1 MILKKIIYIFFANLI
16 NTNLFFLK
24 KFKVE
29 NVIYFRM
36 ISFGDTFTYYI
47 NNYFKIKNKN
57 KKILIFSQF
66 EKKIADF
73 FFPETAIKKILFLV
87 PYIIPIYTI
96 SKLLDKKKY
105 FNYTKDYDLNTG
117 RLSVNNK
124 HKNLLIY
131 LLKSKQNLVSEN
143 LKKIRNLK
151 YCVIFIKHN
160 NNNKNDITGSNAR
173 QTSNFKKIFKIIN
186 LLTTLKNK
194 VVVLGNKNDKS
205 VNILKTYYRNRKEI
219 MFFNDL
225 SKSYS
230 VIDQLYL
237 HQHSSL
243 SVGNCSGAFI
253 IPIYLKKRII
263 FFDHFKQN
271 FFSLVYS
278 KNIKNF
284 YKKIIF
290 NNKEQILTDKII
302 KKILNTKKS
311 SQEIFVIKEN
321 SYNEIKNYILKNINN
336 SHLKNVTKKDTY
348 D

>member
-1 MILKKIIYIFFANLI
+1 MILKKIIYIFFANFI
-16 NTNLFFLK
+16 NINLFFLS
-24 KFKVE
+24 KFKIDSA
-29 NVIYFRM
+29 IYFRM

-47 NNYFKIKNKN
+47 NNYFKIKNRK

-73 FFPETAIKKILFLV
+73 FFPETTIKKILFLV
-87 PYIIPIYTI
+87 PYFIPMYTI

-105 FNYTKDYDLNTG
+105 FNYTKDYDLDTAT
-117 RLSVNNK
+117 LSVNNK

-131 LLKSKQNLVSEN
+131 LLKSKLNLVSEN
-143 LKKIRNLK
+143 LKKIKNLK

-160 NNNKNDITGSNAR
+160 NNNKNDITGSNSR
-173 QTSNFKKIFKIIN
+173 QTSNFTKIFKIIN
-186 LLTTLKNK
+186 FLTILKKK
-194 VVVLGNKNDKS
+194 VVVLGDKNDKS
-205 VNILKTYYRNRKEI
+205 VTILKTYYKNNKKI
-219 MFFNDL
+219 IFFNDL

-253 IPIYLKKRII
+253 MPIYLKKRII

-284 YKKIIF
+284 YKRIIL
-290 NNKEQILTDKII
+290 NNKEQILTDKILN
-302 KKILNTKKS
+302 KILNTKKS
-311 SQEIFVIKEN
+311 FQERFIIKEN
-321 SYNEIKNYILKNINN
+321 SYNEIKNYIQKYI
-336 SHLKNVTKKDTY
+336 
-348 D
+348 